1 MSVRED
7 VRDWAGAAWSARRA
21 RRLPLRF
28 SIGGVEVG
36 RKSNC
41 SLSLASMQLLAL
53 LTLLPLAL
61 AGNSLEPQ
69 LVSATVSL
77 AGALTRTSTTYVLKQ
92 VRAPESVWTVGL
104 VGSEG
109 YVEAHIGSPANEQRT
124 LAQLVR
130 LRRDEKYVAPPRPL
144 R

>member
-1 MSVRED
+1 
-7 VRDWAGAAWSARRA
+7 
-21 RRLPLRF
+21 
-28 SIGGVEVG
+28 
-36 RKSNC
+36 
-41 SLSLASMQLLAL
+41 MQLLAL

-92 VRAPESVWTVGL
+92 VRAPEDVWTVGL